1 MNLSA
6 EQIEQV
12 KSWLV
17 EAGQIAMDGFASA
30 KMHWKP
36 DHTPVTDIEYRMESL
51 IIERLREH
59 FPGHQIISEESGKT
73 EDAPSASEAVWALDP
88 IDGTKS
94 YIRGLSTWGI
104 SLGLLENGQPNAG
117 FFYQPATQEMFWSSP
132 SGAFWNGQR
141 LVPETALAFNS
152 PLAFLAV
159 PSNTHMLYR
168 ISYPRLQAFG
178 STALHLACVARGI
191 AVGALTRRVYIWDI
205 AGLLPILRQSGA
217 VYGYLSGAPLELSA
231 LFSGQRTPE
240 PILAARPSWL
250 AQLREGIE
258 RD

>member
-1 MNLSA
+1 MNLNA
-6 EQIEQV
+6 KQIEQV

-51 IIERLREH
+51 LIERLRAH
-59 FPGHQIISEESGKT
+59 FPRHQIISEESGKA
-73 EDAPSASEAVWALDP
+73 EGASMDNEFVWALDP

-94 YIRGLSTWGI
+94 YLRGLSTWGI
-104 SLGLLENGQPNAG
+104 SLGLMENGEPKDG
-117 FFYQPATQEMFWSSP
+117 FFYQPATQDMYWGTAG
-132 SGAFWNGQR
+132 GAFWNGQR
-141 LVPETALAFNS
+141 LMSETALAFNS

-168 ISYPRLQAFG
+168 VAYPRLQAFG

-191 AVGALTRRVYIWDI
+191 AVGALTRRVYIWDV

-217 VYGYLSGAPLELSA
+217 VFGYLSGAPLDLPA

-240 PILAARPSWL
+240 PILAARPSWWN
-250 AQLREGIE
+250 QLREGIE
-258 RD
+258 QD